1 MKRYVLWLLVGVG
14 GTLTTGCYQNVK
26 GCLDPRAK
34 NLDVRADV
42 SCCCVYPS
50 LLWSVEAD
58 CNGTAIGWDDTC
70 AVATERWKVLAYE
83 MVLSEVTVYIDDK
96 AIHTDSTIA
105 LRLHEDELIR
115 VRDDIRVL
123 RGGGSSAVIPK
134 FITEGSLQQVE
145 FTIGIPHSGIRPSS
159 FPEGH
164 PMREDTELWDTL
176 KGYRIVYLQALEL
189 NSGDTTRIELFQHD
203 VDTVRW
209 RSSTSVV
216 GVRGKD
222 LRLSLIAEFA
232 EFLSAHRQ
240 HQWTK
245 KESLRQWKSRLR
257 LKQ

>member
-1 MKRYVLWLLVGVG
+1 MKRIELWLLVGVG
-14 GTLTTGCYQNVK
+14 GILTTGCYQNVK

-50 LLWSVEAD
+50 LLWSLEAD
-58 CNGTAIGWDDTC
+58 CNGTAIAWDDTC
-70 AVATERWKVLAYE
+70 AVATEQWKVLSYE
-83 MVLSEVTVYIDDK
+83 MVISEVVVYIDDK
-96 AIHTDSTIA
+96 AIRTDSTVT
-105 LRLHEDELIR
+105 LRLEGDKMVR

-123 RGGGSSAVIPK
+123 RGGGPTAAIPK
-134 FITEGSLQQVE
+134 FVAEGSLQQVE
-145 FTIGIPHSGIRPSS
+145 CTIGIPHNGIRPSS

-164 PMREDTELWDTL
+164 PMREETELWDTL
-176 KGYRIVYLQALEL
+176 KGYRILYLQALEL
-189 NSGDTTRIELFQHD
+189 NSGDTTRIELFQRD

-222 LRLSLIAEFA
+222 LHLSLVAEFA

-240 HQWTK
+240 HQWTEE
-245 KESLRQWKSRLR
+245 ESLRQWKSHLR